1 MNVSPKTLR
10 IDQGNDARFICSASS
25 ETTSTVQWSRDS
37 DILPSEAV
45 VQNGLLTIKNVKR
58 KHSGLYTCTGSNQH
72 SVDKVSV
79 HLRVGGKVIIVSK
92 FRFQYYA
99 NLSELSNYCS
109 P

>member
-10 IDQGNDARFICSASS
+10 IDQGNDARFICSARS

-92 FRFQYYA
+92 FRFQY
-99 NLSELSNYCS
+99 
-109 P
+109 